1 MISAPLLLLGILAV
15 PIMVLAAMLSIIMV
29 VSVL

>member
-15 PIMVLAAMLSIIMV
+15 PILALAALLSMIIV
-29 VSVL
+29 VRVL